1 MLSTVRS
8 HRYKNDTSKTYWFT
22 HCLKMVVHNRNTAYN
37 YTPYERVFLCIVTE
51 FIEISLHHFTVTLGW
66 IVTSASAV
74 TVQATLSYR
83 TCQHNIA
90 VDYVS
95 VAPGY

>member
-1 MLSTVRS
+1 
-8 HRYKNDTSKTYWFT
+8 
-22 HCLKMVVHNRNTAYN
+22 MVVHNRNTAYN

-51 FIEISLHHFTVTLGW
+51 FIVISLHHFTTTLGW
-66 IVTSASAV
+66 IVISASAV
-74 TVQATLSYR
+74 VVQAMLPYH
-83 TCQHNIA
+83 TCLYNIA